1 MTSLGRD
8 PERDKWQKH
17 KPTQGTFIT
26 LRMGLRIGSY
36 QILRGEKNTPMFA
49 VFLWSLQSKRT
60 NESYS

>member
-36 QILRGEKNTPMFA
+36 QILRGEKKYTYVCRIPLVITKQKN
-49 VFLWSLQSKRT
+49 Q
-60 NESYS
+60 